1 MIKALV
7 TVDSTPSHW
16 GDADQTDAAVIERAA
31 EILAERIAD
40 AIVERYPEAEVEYHA
55 HDYRDGESTRLVDL
69 SGDYT
74 IEQYD
79 TITALVGL
87 VSEDG
92 WEQALYDAT
101 VEARNGESR
110 T

>member
-16 GDADQTDAAVIERAA
+16 GDADEIDANVTQRAA

-40 AIVERYPEAEVEYHA
+40 EILKQYPGVEVEHGA
-55 HDYRDGESTRLVDL
+55 HDYLDGESTRLVDL
-69 SGDYT
+69 SGDYAL
-74 IEQYD
+74 EQYEE
-79 TITALVGL
+79 ITDLAAAMLQ
-87 VSEDG
+87 DG

-101 VEARNGESR
+101 VAALNGEAQ
-110 T
+110 